1 MTQNLIRH
9 TKILSIVGDIMK
21 VYAPAGTEAS
31 GPATRLY
38 DLALVKDPSGL
49 SSIAQ
54 VITINQD
61 EVSLQAFSGT
71 KGFSTRSSVHFLGHP
86 MQVTYSNNILGRVFD
101 GTGKP
106 MDGGSA
112 LADDTKINIGGPS
125 VNPMRRVL
133 ASKMIRTDVP
143 MIDVFNCLVESQKIP
158 IFSVS
163 GEPFNPFLARIGIQA
178 DADIVVF
185 AGLGLI
191 FDDYYFFRSAFEDA
205 GVFARTIMFCNLAAD
220 PIVERLLVPDMAL
233 SVAEKFAVE
242 EGKRVLVLMTDMT
255 AYADAMKEV
264 GVSME
269 RVPSNRGYMGDLYSQ
284 LARRYEKACD
294 FSGAG
299 SVTILSVTTMP
310 GDDITHPV
318 PDNTGYITEGQ
329 FYLHDGVIDPF
340 GSLSRLK
347 QHVIGTVTREDHS
360 QIMNTMIRFYS
371 GAKEAEQKQAMA
383 FELSPFDQKLL
394 KFGGLFRKRFMEID
408 ISLPLEDAL
417 NLCWETLEEC
427 FEPQEL
433 LMKQDLIDKYFPQQ
447 AAQEQQQEAGSTL
460 AQQES

>member
-1 MTQNLIRH
+1 MTLSMIRH
-9 TKILSIVGDIMK
+9 TRILSIVGDIMK
-21 VYAPAGTEAS
+21 VSAPADIGKT

-38 DLALVKDPSGL
+38 DLALIQDPSGL
-49 SSIAQ
+49 NSLAQ
-54 VITINQD
+54 VIKIDKDQ
-61 EVSLQAFSGT
+61 VSLQAFSGT
-71 KGFSTRSSVHFLGHP
+71 KGFSTRSSVQFLDRP
-86 MQVTYSNNILGRVFD
+86 MQVTYSSNILGRDFS

-106 MDGGSA
+106 MDGGA
-112 LADDTKINIGGPS
+112 ELAEDPKVSIGGPS

-163 GEPFNPFLARIGIQA
+163 GEPYNPFLARIGIQA

-191 FDDYYFFRSAFEDA
+191 FDDYHFFRTAFEDA
-205 GVFARTIMFCNLAAD
+205 GVFARTVMYCNLASD
-220 PIVERLLVPDMAL
+220 PIVERLLVPDLAL
-233 SVAEKFAVE
+233 AVAEKFAVE

-264 GVSME
+264 GIAME

-284 LARRYEKACD
+284 LARRYEKATD

-299 SVTILSVTTMP
+299 SVTILTVTTMP

-347 QHVIGTVTREDHS
+347 QHVIGSATREDHA

-371 GAKEAEQKQAMA
+371 GAQDAEQKQAMA
-383 FELSPFDQKLL
+383 FELSAFDLKLV
-394 KFGGLFRKRFMEID
+394 KFGDLFRHRFMDIN
-408 ISLPLEDAL
+408 ISLPLEQAL
-417 NLCWETLEEC
+417 NLCWQTLAEC

-433 LMKQDLIDKYFPQQ
+433 LMKQALVDKYYPQKQ
-447 AAQEQQQEAGSTL
+447 VQTDHG
-460 AQQES
+460 